1 MQPTK
6 GKNEGDHFGEIL
18 VLETLAAVHKDRA
31 TVPAPVKKT
40 AKARQSSLQLQLKRH
55 LETDWLFGLAFLRK
69 SKAMQ
74 ASIPKTGLPWQSRGK
89 SQYGV
94 YQGSSYLISS
104 GTVPNLQY

>member
-18 VLETLAAVHKDRA
+18 GLETLAAVHKDTT

-55 LETDWLFGLAFLRK
+55 LKRDWFFALSFLQML
-69 SKAMQ
+69 KAMQ
-74 ASIPKTGLPWQSRGK
+74 A
-89 SQYGV
+89 
-94 YQGSSYLISS
+94 
-104 GTVPNLQY
+104 